1 MVEQYSDSINHSW
14 SDGAHEDRC
23 GEFVDE
29 SERIHDAKTGKERY
43 VQHQDSNPPAVSE
56 DPSWKH

>member
-1 MVEQYSDSINHSW
+1 MIRQLSDSADHSR
-14 SDGAHEDRC
+14 SNGYHQHCC

-43 VQHQDSNPPAVSE
+43 VEHQDSNPPAVSE
-56 DPSWKH
+56 DPSWNH